1 MIFRWLKGSW
11 GKSVGIDV
19 QSFGGLE
26 ENGMFHCLNVRLSQQ
41 WNHLR
46 VKSKGKREI
55 LSVDYMFSV
64 LSTPEKQQKKHA
76 GSVATGHGI
85 CEQDTLYEP
94 KYS

>member
-1 MIFRWLKGSW
+1 M
-11 GKSVGIDV
+11 

-46 VKSKGKREI
+46 LKSKGKHEI

-64 LSTPEKQQKKHA
+64 LSTPEKQQKKHVE
-76 GSVATGHGI
+76 SVATGHGV